1 MTQTHDIILAESL
14 SPITKK
20 LEQVKE
26 STLELGKIIEKSDIQ
41 DGNTQTPAIENTSI
55 SQSLRDTSSFLK
67 ISKNFI

>member
-20 LEQVKE
+20 LEEVKE

-55 SQSLRDTSSFLK
+55 SLSLSDTSSFMK
-67 ISKNFI
+67 TSKNFI